1 VTPRVHGRPLE
12 RPARRVW
19 PPNVLRRMTQPEPPS
34 VAREIIAEVV
44 LPALACAAAMAA
56 IAVWLL

>member
-1 VTPRVHGRPLE
+1 MRPNLPRNV
-12 RPARRVW
+12 RRAW
-19 PPNVLRRMTQPEPPS
+19 PPNVLRRMTPVEQPS

>member
-1 VTPRVHGRPLE
+1 MTPV
-12 RPARRVW
+12 
-19 PPNVLRRMTQPEPPS
+19 EPPS
-34 VAREIIAEVV
+34 VAREIIGEVV